1 MNRMNL
7 LAIAA
12 AGVVVALLAW
22 GGPARQASPDRAAQ
36 SAKGASDAGFVITN
50 VRIFDGER
58 VLAADSLR
66 VRAGHVVDVGEG
78 LQAATGEDT
87 IDAQGGTVLP
97 GFIDAHTHSWG
108 EARTDA
114 LRFGVTT
121 VVDMFTMAAMLP
133 EARESREVLDPTRQA
148 DLFSAGTLATVKGGH
163 GTQFG
168 LPVPTVDSDEEVVPW
183 VRARRDEGS
192 DFIKIVR
199 EDLSAYRGR
208 ADLPSLEAP
217 RAAALVRAAHAEGL
231 KAVVHVAAYQHA
243 VESLDAGADGLV
255 HVFQDAVAD
264 DAFARRAAREGLFV
278 VPTLTVLAGLSG
290 ERSALAEDALLGPR
304 LSGGQKQTLSTRWP
318 WSSNPELI
326 ANARANVAKLHAAG
340 VRILAGTDAPN
351 ANTAHGASLHEELAQ
366 LVDAGLT
373 PVEALAAATARPAD
387 AFALDQR
394 GRIAP
399 GMRADLVLVDG
410 RPDQDIRDTRG
421 IRAIWKNGHPV
432 PMASMERMP

>member
-1 MNRMNL
+1 M
-7 LAIAA
+7 
-12 AGVVVALLAW
+12 
-22 GGPARQASPDRAAQ
+22 
-36 SAKGASDAGFVITN
+36 
-50 VRIFDGER
+50 FDGER

-66 VRAGHVVDVGEG
+66 VRDGHVVDVGEG
-78 LQAATGEDT
+78 LQAANGEAT

-121 VVDMFTMAAMLP
+121 VVDMFTMASMLP
-133 EARESREVLDPTRQA
+133 EARESRETPGPTRQA

-168 LPVPTVDSDEEVVPW
+168 LPVPTVDSDDDVVPW
-183 VRARRDEGS
+183 VRARIEEGS

-208 ADLPSLEAP
+208 PDMPSLEAP
-217 RAAALVRAAHAEGL
+217 RAAALVQAAHAEGL

-264 DAFARRAAREGLFV
+264 DAFAQRAARQGLFV
-278 VPTLTVLAGLSG
+278 VPTLTVVAGLSG
-290 ERSALAEDALLGPR
+290 ERSALADDAELGPR

-318 WSSNPELI
+318 WPANPGLI
-326 ANARANVAKLHAAG
+326 ANARANVTKLHAAG

-351 ANTAHGASLHEELAQ
+351 ANTAHGASLHEELVQ
-366 LVDAGLT
+366 LVDAGLS
-373 PVEALAAATARPAD
+373 PVEALAAATAHPAD
-387 AFALDQR
+387 AFGLDQR

-399 GMRADLVLVDG
+399 GMRADLVLVAG

-432 PMASMERMP
+432 PLASMEFMP